1 MGSMRPPGRFL
12 SFASNIQRTQKQPVP
27 SGFPQSLSG
36 SETDVSTSNENLSR
50 EERYVVRHTARVE
63 PQGQEN
69 QTQANN
75 NRNSLKD
82 SVSGSNRNSLKDS
95 VGGSNSNRS
104 SLDVSSSSYNTLIIH
119 NQDDSWP
126 SRPTPIREHERTSSE
141 IKHSPSQSS
150 PYHTLK
156 KSDGSKKPSGIPLP
170 KVHKE
175 QPISGTA
182 NYIDIGG
189 QRIYTS
195 PPDQGVQEITEIPD
209 DFLNQSSV
217 LKHLAKEV
225 AQSPTPRGP
234 TPPASPLSVRCSSKP
249 REERKGKGSKAKL
262 SKEKLSLSR
271 SQPDLTSV
279 GVRGVPGGSESS
291 GWCSG
296 EGEAEGEAEEDAFA
310 AVLDTLAAENH
321 QLKRQ
326 LADACG
332 RLAKTNKLE
341 EEVEKIRSAHSEL
354 VGSCERRER
363 LERAART
370 RLQTDCR
377 RLHDLNR
384 ALKHQVELLSQG
396 VRTESDGN
404 AESLRKELQNREML
418 IAQLITQNK
427 ELACA
432 KERQEIEMSAQR
444 ATLQEQRTHIDIL
457 DTALTNAQ
465 ANVVRLEEECRHA
478 SGYVDRVMGLQRAL
492 GSLQQA
498 SDRREHTE
506 RKLRAQLEKELQA
519 LRQRECSCGAGA
531 GAGGGAEGGAAELR
545 RQLRE
550 RDERL
555 LALEGECAKWE
566 QRYLEEAALR
576 QAAVSAASIPKDAK
590 IAALEKTSADAE
602 RLMAEARSEKIRH
615 MDELHLAQKK
625 VADLESRVK
634 ELESKVAERDAMIK
648 VLQKHTS
655 GASLRNNSS
664 REELVGLSPGA
675 SFSSAEGSGGR
686 YRHLARRNYSPH
698 RDNASGCAFD
708 SSSLRLETRLDG
720 RLEEQLAALESR
732 LERPPVPA
740 RGLCCFPGLGG
751 VGARAGRGEEAL
763 LLERQGRA
771 SQQTRSSSLPPPP
784 SALPRPPRK
793 PSARA
798 ARYDRLDHRDA
809 RKDSDGSGSIA
820 STASRSS
827 PLPYDAVRSKL
838 PSVPT
843 SASLPAAESRESLV
857 RPRDSSLPSPSKLAV
872 YAAARRRSAESAKDN
887 KRAHHYRI
895 QF

>member
-1 MGSMRPPGRFL
+1 MGSMRPTGRFL
-12 SFASNIQRTQKQPVP
+12 SFTKNIPRAQKPTVA

-63 PQGQEN
+63 PQGQET
-69 QTQANN
+69 QTQNNNNNN
-75 NRNSLKD
+75 NRNSLKE
-82 SVSGSNRNSLKDS
+82 SVTGSNRNSLKES
-95 VGGSNSNRS
+95 VGGGNSNRS

-119 NQDDSWP
+119 NQDDPWP
-126 SRPTPIREHERTSSE
+126 ARPTPIREHERTSSE
-141 IKHSPSQSS
+141 VKHTTTQSS

-156 KSDGSKKPSGIPLP
+156 KAEAKKPSGIPLP

-175 QPISGTA
+175 QAVTTTA

-195 PPDQGVQEITEIPD
+195 PPDHSVQEITEIPD

-225 AQSPTPRGP
+225 AGTPSAERGP
-234 TPPASPLSVRCSSKP
+234 A
-249 REERKGKGSKAKL
+249 ERKPKGKPNKL

-271 SQPDLTSV
+271 SQPDLTGV
-279 GVRGVPGGSESS
+279 GTTAGVRAVPGGSESS

-296 EGEAEGEAEEDAFA
+296 GEGSAEEPDDAFG
-310 AVLDTLAAENH
+310 AVLDALAAENQ

-326 LADACG
+326 LGDALE
-332 RLAKTNKLE
+332 RVSKTNK
-341 EEVEKIRSAHSEL
+341 
-354 VGSCERRER
+354 
-363 LERAART
+363 
-370 RLQTDCR
+370 
-377 RLHDLNR
+377 
-384 ALKHQVELLSQG
+384 VELLSAG
-396 VRTESDGN
+396 VRADGN
-404 AESLRKELQNREML
+404 NNAEALRKELQNREML
-418 IAQLITQNK
+418 IAQLIAQNK
-427 ELACA
+427 ELACS
-432 KERQEIEMSAQR
+432 KERQEIEMAAQR

-478 SGYVDRVMGLQRAL
+478 GGYVERVMGLQRAL
-492 GSLQQA
+492 ASLQQA

-506 RKLRAQLEKELQA
+506 RKLRAQLEKELQT
-519 LRQRECSCGAGA
+519 LRKRECNCGERGA
-531 GAGGGAEGGAAELR
+531 STAGGEAELR

-590 IAALEKTSADAE
+590 IAALEKTSAESE

-625 VADLESRVK
+625 LADLESRVK

-655 GASLRNNSS
+655 AAYDSGASLRNNSS
-664 REELVGLSPGA
+664 REELVGLSSGA
-675 SFSSAEGSGGR
+675 SFSSVEGVGGVPAR
-686 YRHLARRNYSPH
+686 YRHLARRNYSPQE
-698 RDNASGCAFD
+698 NCSGCGFD
-708 SSSLRLETRLDG
+708 STSLRLES
-720 RLEEQLAALESR
+720 QLAALESR

-740 RGLCCFPGLGG
+740 RGLCCFPGLGT
-751 VGARAGRGEEAL
+751 VGARGTNGRGEEAL

-793 PSARA
+793 PSARTT
-798 ARYDRLDHRDA
+798 RYDRLEHTNN

-827 PLPYDAVRSKL
+827 PLPYDTVRKL

-887 KRAHHYRI
+887 KRTHHYRI